1 MGFKAVEAETR
12 PTGLFWVKGR
22 ANNLLLKEVKL
33 KRDAM
38 NSGDVFI
45 LDSEEGI
52 WQWSGKDSN
61 AHERSKAAAFCAS
74 LKAERGGKVAVTT
87 LAEGETDGEAEAA
100 AFWRHLPGERKLLGI
115 RVGDIKV
122 KASALGGDDEE
133 VKAFEPVLF
142 RLSDRMV
149 GGGVAFSKAGTGQ
162 QMPISMLQSGDAF
175 ILDTGFAI
183 FIWIGQG
190 ASQSEKVSAFP
201 YAQKYLKDYK
211 RPPVLPITR
220 YAEGKEAR
228 SFLELFGPPEAKG
241 ACCCVVS

>member
-1 MGFKAVEAETR
+1 
-12 PTGLFWVKGR
+12 
-22 ANNLLLKEVKL
+22 
-33 KRDAM
+33 
-38 NSGDVFI
+38 
-45 LDSEEGI
+45 
-52 WQWSGKDSN
+52 
-61 AHERSKAAAFCAS
+61 
-74 LKAERGGKVAVTT
+74 
-87 LAEGETDGEAEAA
+87 
-100 AFWRHLPGERKLLGI
+100 
-115 RVGDIKV
+115 
-122 KASALGGDDEE
+122 
-133 VKAFEPVLF
+133 
-142 RLSDRMV
+142 
-149 GGGVAFSKAGTGQ
+149 
-162 QMPISMLQSGDAF
+162 MLQSGDAF